1 MNCVICKMG
10 ETAEGLTTVSLTR
23 GDSTI
28 VVKNA
33 PAAICQNCGE
43 YYLSEEVSAQIMKLA
58 EKALLSN
65 AEVEVIP
72 YAA

>member
-28 VVKNA
+28 SVKHV

-43 YYLSEEVSAQIMKLA
+43 YYLSEEVSAQIMKLS
-58 EKALLSN
+58 EKALLSK

>member
-28 VVKNA
+28 LVKNV

-43 YYLSEEVSAQIMKLA
+43 YYLSEEVSAQIMKLS

>member
-28 VVKNA
+28 LVKHV

-43 YYLSEEVSAQIMKLA
+43 YYLSEEVSAQIMKLS
-58 EKALLSN
+58 EKALLSK